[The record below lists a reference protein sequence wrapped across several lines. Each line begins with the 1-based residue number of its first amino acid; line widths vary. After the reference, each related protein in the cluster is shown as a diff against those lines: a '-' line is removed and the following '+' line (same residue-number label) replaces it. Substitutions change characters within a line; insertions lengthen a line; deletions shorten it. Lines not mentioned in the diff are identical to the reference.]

1 MNLNGILDEQ
11 KNLKFDIYYNIKNLR
26 KLYSKFQMPKK
37 YRYDLQNFSLK
48 GNHLYDRQKITLN
61 EFAIDKIKSE
71 EKLNYLNNF
80 IKDYL
85 KNNELSTI
93 NFLEFKKIVNDLI
106 FEN

>member
-1 MNLNGILDEQ
+1 
-11 KNLKFDIYYNIKNLR
+11 
-26 KLYSKFQMPKK
+26 MPKK
-37 YRYDLQNFSLK
+37 YRYDFQNFSLK
-48 GNHLYDRQKITLN
+48 GNHFNDQQKITLN